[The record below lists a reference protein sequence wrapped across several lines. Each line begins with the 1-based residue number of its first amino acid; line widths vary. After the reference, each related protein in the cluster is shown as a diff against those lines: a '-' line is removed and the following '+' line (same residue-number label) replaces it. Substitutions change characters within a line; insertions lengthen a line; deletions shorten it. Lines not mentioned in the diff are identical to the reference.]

1 MNKKTQS
8 VKKQTASINAA
19 ANESNNNTNN
29 TNNAPAVTEQPTA
42 EQPTEPTAEQ
52 PTAEQ
57 AQPEQAQPEQAQ
69 PEQAQAEQPDTLCT
83 IGGTPIKIGDTIR
96 LKADTA
102 NGTAVV
108 EVNPEDDTRNPDKPN
123 GWRVDTREAYKNLQK
138 AMKGLR
144 VSYAYTDDRRTRVE
158 GQAVIVGCG
167 MDSTNDRATLKL
179 STGSVIASGYCF
191 KVLGYDSNYA
201 PTERT
206 TDTPDTDNRPA
217 ALIRAD
223 IAETDKKIQRYQMKR
238 EALQKALAKA
248 LETDL
253 AAVRSTLE
261 LYPTDRATLE
271 LVTATPTADRIPTD
285 RLEALKAV
293 EGIPVAAA
301 AVRALIVEA
310 YSEEALQLSATDP
323 AQVANADKV
332 AAIMAERSLKLGDI
346 PNDILP

>member
-8 VKKQTASINAA
+8 VKKQTASIDAA
-19 ANESNNNTNN
+19 VKEDNNTNN
-29 TNNAPAVTEQPTA
+29 TNNTPAVTER
-42 EQPTEPTAEQ
+42 PTAEQ

-57 AQPEQAQPEQAQ
+57 AE
-69 PEQAQAEQPDTLCT
+69 TLYT
-83 IGGTPIKIGDTIR
+83 IGGASIKIGDIIR

-108 EVNPEDDTRNPDKPN
+108 EVNPTDDSRNPDKPN
-123 GWRVDTREAYKNLQK
+123 GWRIDTREAYKRLQK

-144 VSYAYTDDRRTRVE
+144 VSYAYMDDRRTRVE

-179 STGSVIASGYCF
+179 STGSVIAAGYCF
-191 KVLGYDSNYA
+191 KVLGFDSNYVYKEI
-201 PTERT
+201 TLDST
-206 TDTPDTDNRPA
+206 DTDNRPA

-223 IAETDKKIQRYQMKR
+223 IADIDKQIERYQAKR
-238 EALQKALAKA
+238 EMLKKALAKA

-253 AAVRSTLE
+253 NAFRAILD
-261 LYPTDRATLE
+261 LHPTDRATLE
-271 LVTATPTADRIPTD
+271 LVTATPTANRVSAD

-293 EGIPVAAA
+293 EGIPAAAA

-310 YSEEALQLSATDP
+310 YSEEALQLSTLDP
-323 AQVANADKV
+323 AQVANADSV
-332 AAIMAERSLKLGDI
+332 AAVMAERGLKLGDI
-346 PNDILP
+346 PTDILS

>member
-8 VKKQTASINAA
+8 VKKQTASTDAA
-19 ANESNNNTNN
+19 AKEAKKNNN
-29 TNNAPAVTEQPTA
+29 TNNAPAVTEQV
-42 EQPTEPTAEQ
+42 
-52 PTAEQ
+52 EQ
-57 AQPEQAQPEQAQ
+57 AQPEQAQPATE
-69 PEQAQAEQPDTLCT
+69 PETLCILNVPCVVCDDNNT
-83 IGGTPIKIGDTIR
+83 EADTTELRAGDVIR
-96 LKADTA
+96 LKADTT

-108 EVNPEDDTRNPDKPN
+108 EVNPSDDTRNPDKPN
-123 GWRVDTREAYKNLQK
+123 GWRIDTREAYKNLQK

-191 KVLGYDSNYA
+191 KVLGFDSNYA
-201 PTERT
+201 HTERA

-223 IAETDKKIQRYQMKR
+223 IATIDKAIKRYQTKR
-238 EALQKALAKA
+238 ETLQKALIKA

-261 LYPTDRATLE
+261 LHPTDRATVE
-271 LVTATPTADRIPTD
+271 LVTATPTVNRIPAD
-285 RLEALKAV
+285 RLEALKVV
-293 EGIPVAAA
+293 EGIPAAA

-310 YSEEALQLSATDP
+310 YSEEALQLSTIDP
-323 AQVANADKV
+323 AQVANADSV
-332 AAIMAERSLKLGDI
+332 AAVMAERGLKLGDI
-346 PNDILP
+346 PTDILS

>member
-8 VKKQTASINAA
+8 VKKQTASIDAA
-19 ANESNNNTNN
+19 AAIENNNTNTNN
-29 TNNAPAVTEQPTA
+29 TNNAPAV
-42 EQPTEPTAEQ
+42 
-52 PTAEQ
+52 AEQ
-57 AQPEQAQPEQAQ
+57 AQA
-69 PEQAQAEQPDTLCT
+69 EQAQAEQPDTLCT
-83 IGGTPIKIGDTIR
+83 IGNTPIKIGDVIR
-96 LKADTA
+96 LKADTT

-108 EVNPEDDTRNPDKPN
+108 EVNPTDDSRNPDKPN
-123 GWRVDTREAYKNLQK
+123 SWRADTREAYKNLQK

-191 KVLGYDSNYA
+191 RVLGFDSNYA
-201 PTERT
+201 HTERT
-206 TDTPDTDNRPA
+206 TDTADTDNRPA

-223 IAETDKKIQRYQMKR
+223 IADVDKRIERLQAKR
-238 EALQKALAKA
+238 EALTKALTKA

-261 LYPTDRATLE
+261 LHPTDRATLE
-271 LVTATPTADRIPTD
+271 LVVAVPTADRIPTD

-293 EGIPVAAA
+293 EGIPAAAA
-301 AVRALIVEA
+301 AVRALIADA
-310 YSEEALQLSATDP
+310 YSEEALQLSALDLT
-323 AQVANADKV
+323 QVANADSV
-332 AAIMAERSLKLGDI
+332 AAIMAERGLKLGDI
-346 PNDILP
+346 PTEILP

>member
-8 VKKQTASINAA
+8 VKKQTASIDAA
-19 ANESNNNTNN
+19 AAIENNNTNNTNN

-42 EQPTEPTAEQ
+42 EQAQAEQPTAEQ

-57 AQPEQAQPEQAQ
+57 PT
-69 PEQAQAEQPDTLCT
+69 AEQPTAEQPETLCT
-83 IGGTPIKIGDTIR
+83 IGGAPIKAGDTIR
-96 LKADTA
+96 LKADTT

-108 EVNPEDDTRNPDKPN
+108 EVNPTDDSRNPDKPN

-144 VSYAYTDDRRTRVE
+144 VSYAYTDDRRARVE

-201 PTERT
+201 HTERT
-206 TDTPDTDNRPA
+206 TDTTDTDNRPA

-223 IAETDKKIQRYQMKR
+223 IADLDKKIQRCRMKR
-238 EALQKALAKA
+238 ETLQKALAKA

-253 AAVRSTLE
+253 EAVRSTLE
-261 LYPTDRATLE
+261 LHPISRDILE
-271 LVTATPTADRIPTD
+271 AAINVPAADRVPAD

-293 EGIPVAAA
+293 EDIPAAA
-301 AVRALIVEA
+301 MAVRNLIIDA
-310 YSEEALQLSATDP
+310 YSEAALVIAEVYTASDM
-323 AQVANADKV
+323 ANADKV
-332 AAIMAERSLKLGDI
+332 AAIMAERGLKLGDI
-346 PNDILP
+346 PTEILP

>member
-8 VKKQTASINAA
+8 AKKQTVSTGAA
-19 ANESNNNTNN
+19 TIEDNNNIN
-29 TNNAPAVTEQPTA
+29 TNTPAVTEQPTA
-42 EQPTEPTAEQ
+42 EQPT
-52 PTAEQ
+52 
-57 AQPEQAQPEQAQ
+57 
-69 PEQAQAEQPDTLCT
+69 AEQPDSLCT

-96 LKADTA
+96 LKADTT

-108 EVNPEDDTRNPDKPN
+108 EVNPTDDTRNPDKPN

-144 VSYAYTDDRRTRVE
+144 VSYAYTDDRRARVE

-191 KVLGYDSNYA
+191 KVLGFDSNYA
-201 PTERT
+201 HTDRT
-206 TDTPDTDNRPA
+206 DRTDTAEADNRPA

-223 IAETDKKIQRYQMKR
+223 IADIDKKIERYQAKR
-238 EALQKALAKA
+238 EALQKALTKA

-253 AAVRSTLE
+253 NAFRATLD
-261 LYPTDRATLE
+261 LHPTDRATLE
-271 LVTATPTADRIPTD
+271 LATATPTANRIPAD

-293 EGIPVAAA
+293 EGIPAAAA

-310 YSEEALQLSATDP
+310 YSEEALQLSALDP
-323 AQVANADKV
+323 AQVANADSV
-332 AAIMAERSLKLGDI
+332 AAFMAERGLKLGDI
-346 PNDILP
+346 PNEILP

>member
-8 VKKQTASINAA
+8 AKKQTVGTGAA
-19 ANESNNNTNN
+19 TIEDNNTNN
-29 TNNAPAVTEQPTA
+29 TNNAPAV
-42 EQPTEPTAEQ
+42 
-52 PTAEQ
+52 AEQ
-57 AQPEQAQPEQAQ
+57 AE
-69 PEQAQAEQPDTLCT
+69 QAEQADTLCT

-96 LKADTA
+96 LKADTT

-108 EVNPEDDTRNPDKPN
+108 EVNPTDDSRNPDKPN

-191 KVLGYDSNYA
+191 KVIGYDSNYA
-201 PTERT
+201 HTERT
-206 TDTPDTDNRPA
+206 TDIADTDSRPA
-217 ALIRAD
+217 ALIRTD
-223 IAETDKKIQRYQMKR
+223 IADVDKRIERLQAKR
-238 EALQKALAKA
+238 ETLQKALAKA

-253 AAVRSTLE
+253 NALRATLE
-261 LYPTDRATLE
+261 LHPTDRATLE
-271 LVTATPTADRIPTD
+271 LVTATPTANRIPAD

-293 EGIPVAAA
+293 EGIPAAAA

-310 YSEEALQLSATDP
+310 YSEEALQLSTLDP
-323 AQVANADKV
+323 VQVANADSV
-332 AAIMAERSLKLGDI
+332 AAIMAERGLKLGDI
-346 PNDILP
+346 PTDILS

>member
-8 VKKQTASINAA
+8 VEKQTASIDAA
-19 ANESNNNTNN
+19 AAIENN
-29 TNNAPAVTEQPTA
+29 TNNAPATEQAT
-42 EQPTEPTAEQ
+42 EQATEPE
-52 PTAEQ
+52 
-57 AQPEQAQPEQAQ
+57 
-69 PEQAQAEQPDTLCT
+69 TLCT
-83 IGGTPIKIGDTIR
+83 LNVPCVVCDDNNIEADTTELRIGDVIR
-96 LKADTA
+96 LKADTT

-108 EVNPEDDTRNPDKPN
+108 EVNPTDDSRNPDKPN

-201 PTERT
+201 HTERT
-206 TDTPDTDNRPA
+206 TDTPETDNRPA

-223 IAETDKKIQRYQMKR
+223 IADIDKRIERYQAKR
-238 EALQKALAKA
+238 ETLQKALAKA

-253 AAVRSTLE
+253 NALRATLE
-261 LYPTDRATLE
+261 LHPTDRVTLE
-271 LVTATPTADRIPTD
+271 LVTATPTANRIPAD

-293 EGIPVAAA
+293 ESIPAAAA

-310 YSEEALQLSATDP
+310 YSEEALQLAATDP
-323 AQVANADKV
+323 AQVANADSV
-332 AAIMAERSLKLGDI
+332 AAIMAERGLKLGDI
-346 PNDILP
+346 PTDILP